1 MGINHIAPSSPLA
14 LTSSLTRL
22 SSQAPHCAQRS
33 APIFSTSI
41 SSSGARATP
50 PVLESI
56 FSSEESAFVV
66 LVEERESVRREGDR
80 RSSEREGSRIGG
92 RL

>member
-1 MGINHIAPSSPLA
+1 
-14 LTSSLTRL
+14 
-22 SSQAPHCAQRS
+22 
-33 APIFSTSI
+33 
-41 SSSGARATP
+41 
-50 PVLESI
+50 LESI